1 MPKDEEELEFRKKIY
16 VVEKQL
22 ALLSV
27 QKNSEHYEQKV
38 AKVQQELNSLKNEYS
53 KYKIKKIMEERGV
66 NNDKYKRR

>member
-38 AKVQQELNSLKNEYS
+38 TKVQQELNSLKNEYS
-53 KYKIKKIMEERGV
+53 KYKVKKIMEERGV